1 MKVYIITSAAFDD
14 YELYAAYAKEE
25 DAKAF
30 VERTA
35 HAWKDRQGRER
46 ITNGYSYEELEVIE

>member
-1 MKVYIITSAAFDD
+1 MKVYVITSAAFDD

-30 VERTA
+30 VARNVHT
-35 HAWKDRQGRER
+35 WKDRQGRER
-46 ITNGYSYEELEVIE
+46 ITNGYSYEELDVIE